1 MGDRK
6 KIHCPTFYLNA
17 EHIFSGNTICI
28 LNLGC
33 WIQVSAFSSCGW
45 FGYFTHREQA
55 WSLTLCNFYFAIRL
69 FWVVWD
75 YHMER
80 LIHFWPYLT
89 PYKYLHF
96 LFSMSQYS
104 SGYKSNWKNQRRE
117 EYRYRMDFYWVSSM
131 SSPRPGT
138 LDTLFLIS
146 IPKLARILMYLYT
159 LSNFLEDKISVVWYR
174 GKLGIW
180 KSIRQWSWTFAWLF
194 K

>member
-80 LIHFWPYLT
+80 LIHFWPCLT

-180 KSIRQWSWTFAWLF
+180 ESIREWSWTFAWLL

>member
-28 LNLGC
+28 LNFGC

-45 FGYFTHREQA
+45 FSYFTHREQA

-69 FWVVWD
+69 FLVVWD
-75 YHMER
+75 YHMEC
-80 LIHFWPYLT
+80 LIHFWPCLT

-104 SGYKSNWKNQRRE
+104 SGYKFNWKNQRRE
-117 EYRYRMDFYWVSSM
+117 EYRYRMDLYLASSM
-131 SSPRPGT
+131 SSPKPGT

-146 IPKLARILMYLYT
+146 AYTNASKNFNVSLYIKSEKAMAPHSRTLAWKIPWM
-159 LSNFLEDKISVVWYR
+159 EEP
-174 GKLGIW
+174 GGP
-180 KSIRQWSWTFAWLF
+180 
-194 K
+194 